1 VSEYSSMRIITGQR
15 IGRSAALVAGCAAII
30 WDSAH
35 EKILLTRRSDN
46 GRWCL
51 PGGRMEAGE
60 SAAEACAREVLEET
74 GLRVR
79 VTRLIGIYTSPDMV
93 LEYADGNRFQ
103 IVAMSFEAEVVGGEL
118 TLSSETTEFGYFAP
132 QQIKSM
138 DLVEHH
144 VQRINDAVANQTA
157 AFVR

>member
-1 VSEYSSMRIITGQR
+1 MHIITGDR
-15 IGRSAALVAGCAAII
+15 IGRSASLVAGCAAII
-30 WDSAH
+30 WDQH
-35 EKILLTRRSDN
+35 RKKILLTRRSDN

-51 PGGRMEAGE
+51 PGGRMESGE

-79 VTRLIGIYTSPDMV
+79 VTRLVGVYTSPDFV
-93 LEYADGNRFQ
+93 IEYADGNRYQ
-103 IVAMSFEAEVVGGEL
+103 IVAMSFEAEIVGGDL
-118 TLSSETTEFGYFAP
+118 QLSEETTEYGYFTP
-132 QQIKSM
+132 EQIRSM

-144 VQRINDAVANQTA
+144 VQRIADAVENRPA

>member
-1 VSEYSSMRIITGQR
+1 MRIISGDR
-15 IGRSAALVAGCAAII
+15 IGRGAPLVAGCAAIV
-30 WDSAH
+30 WDAH
-35 EKILLTRRSDN
+35 RERILLTRRSDN

-51 PGGRMEAGE
+51 PGGRMESGE

-79 VTRLIGIYTSPDMV
+79 VTRLVGVYTSPDFV
-93 LEYADGNRFQ
+93 IEYADGNRYQ
-103 IVAMSFEAEVVGGEL
+103 IVAMSFEAEIIGGEL
-118 TLSSETTEFGYFAP
+118 VVSEETTEHGYFTP
-132 QQIKSM
+132 DQIRSM

-144 VQRINDAVANQTA
+144 VQRIDDAVANQKA

>member
-1 VSEYSSMRIITGQR
+1 MRVIQGNR
-15 IGRSAALVAGCAAII
+15 VGRGTKLVPGCAAIV
-30 WDSAH
+30 WDAPR

-51 PGGRMEAGE
+51 PGGRMEPGE
-60 SAAEACAREVLEET
+60 SAAEACEREVLEET
-74 GLRVR
+74 GLRVNA
-79 VTRLIGIYTSPDMV
+79 TRLIGIYTSPDMV

-103 IVAMSFEAEVVGGEL
+103 IVAMSFEAEIIGGEL
-118 TLSSETTEFGYFAP
+118 SLSSETTEFGFYTP
-132 QQIKSM
+132 EQIESM

-144 VQRINDAVANQTA
+144 VQRIDDALANQPE

>member
-1 VSEYSSMRIITGQR
+1 MRIITGER
-15 IGRSAALVAGCAAII
+15 IGKSAALVAGCAAII
-30 WDSAH
+30 WDAAR

-60 SAAEACAREVLEET
+60 SASEACAREVLEET

-79 VTRLIGIYTSPDMV
+79 VTRLIGIYTSPDFV
-93 LEYADGNRFQ
+93 IEYADGNRFQ
-103 IVAMSFEAEVVGGEL
+103 IVAMSFEADVIGGTL
-118 TLSSETTEFGYFAP
+118 TTSEETTEFGYFTP
-132 QQIKSM
+132 DEIKSM

-144 VQRINDAVANQTA
+144 VPRIADAVANRRE